1 MVQFL
6 DLTDVD
12 VPLHAW
18 INDLGNM
25 EKIIYNFNSRD
36 FFPKRTPVMEAGKH
50 KGKAA
55 ALAVQR
61 AKLEFRD
68 EAREKLHLVLDTPDP
83 AGYGGST
90 DNANSARKFFG
101 YEDRDAVVSLFKVL
115 LFHDYH
121 YFFHWFTHSN
131 CFRTQLNKKEQTFGK
146 FCKIHASLIG
156 SSILPKKSIWTGLK
170 NS

>member
-115 LFHDYH
+115 LSIYDY
-121 YFFHWFTHSN
+121 YFSLFTHSH
-131 CFRTQLNKKEQTFGK
+131 CFRTLLNKKEQTFGK
-146 FCKIHASLIG
+146 CYKIHAS
-156 SSILPKKSIWTGLK
+156 
-170 NS
+170 